1 MFRASTTIARA
12 ARAATGRR
20 TMASSSGLPLPSIST
35 VVLTTGTLGA
45 AGYWAYERQQEKLH
59 QSAIIWHGADRGARP
74 PTEQVFFPPEER
86 GEMPQWKRIW
96 RTTTPSGFNREGDTE
111 LVAEEGQQP
120 TV

>member
-1 MFRASTTIARA
+1 MFRASTTVARA

-20 TMASSSGLPLPSIST
+20 TMASIGPLPLPKPST
-35 VVLTTGTLGA
+35 VIIGAGALGA
-45 AGYWAYERQQEKLH
+45 AGYWAYLRQQEKLH

>member
-1 MFRASTTIARA
+1 MLATRSIARA
-12 ARAATGRR
+12 ARLAAAAAPWHQQRAAAPQHKHRR
-20 TMASSSGLPLPSIST
+20 PHAGA
-35 VVLTTGTLGA
+35 LGA

-59 QSAIIWHGADRGARP
+59 QSAIIWHGADRGRWP

-120 TV
+120 TA

>member
-1 MFRASTTIARA
+1 MFRASTSIARA

-20 TMASSSGLPLPSIST
+20 TMASSSGLPLPSFTT
-35 VVLTTGTLGA
+35 VIVGAGGLGA

-59 QSAIIWHGADRGARP
+59 QSAIIGQGADRGARP

>member
-1 MFRASTTIARA
+1 MVKCLQIK
-12 ARAATGRR
+12 GC
-20 TMASSSGLPLPSIST
+20 LQQEEKCLQQEPL
-35 VVLTTGTLGA
+35 
-45 AGYWAYERQQEKLH
+45 QQEKLH
-59 QSAIIWHGADRGARP
+59 QSAIIWHGADKGARP

>member
-1 MFRASTTIARA
+1 MLRAATTLSTRA
-12 ARAATGRR
+12 ARATGRR
-20 TMASSSGLPLPSIST
+20 TMASSSGLPLPRPST
-35 VVLTTGTLGA
+35 VIIGAGALGA
-45 AGYWAYERQQEKLH
+45 AGYWAYLRQQEKLH
-59 QSAIIWHGADRGARP
+59 QSAIIWHGTDRGARP